1 MKTLGALFA
10 FAILLGAAT
19 SHAEPPAA
27 AIRASLMHAFP
38 GARVAYDPTQ
48 GLRRISGLKQDLGT
62 GTHAD
67 HVRTVLERVAPAT
80 WPGIALQAGE
90 VRIEPSRRFTRVE
103 APLLYQG
110 RPIVDAVLT
119 LEFKSFG
126 ILSAIGANLG
136 PIGGVSTTS
145 GEASDDTMRIAAC
158 VAVRAERPAAPCPR
172 QVAVRRAWYRSSD
185 GTLKAG
191 ALVTMPSPGLDHV
204 PEVLLDASGEAVWTR
219 DRVRH

>member
-1 MKTLGALFA
+1 MKTLGTLLALG
-10 FAILLGAAT
+10 ILLGAA
-19 SHAEPPAA
+19 SSRAAPPAA
-27 AIRASLMHAFP
+27 DIRASLMRAFP

-80 WPGIALQAGE
+80 WPGIALQAGD
-90 VRIEPSRRFTRVE
+90 VRVEASRRFTRVE
-103 APLLYQG
+103 APLLHLG

-126 ILSAIGANLG
+126 VLSAVGANLG
-136 PIGGVSTTS
+136 PIANVSTTA
-145 GEASDDTMRIAAC
+145 GEASDDTMRVAAC

-172 QVAVRRAWYRSSD
+172 QADVRRAWYRSTD

-191 ALVTMPSPGLDHV
+191 ALVTLPSPGLDHV
-204 PEVLLDASGEAVWTR
+204 PEVLLDASGEAIWTR